1 MCAVSRCVD
10 AHPGPVRSV
19 RLTRVSFYHE
29 FALQRLVAALAA
41 KEVQDLILF
50 NHPWPLNMPL
60 PHDLLFRCAS
70 LERLYAGVW
79 HFSKITAARP
89 PVLYKLRE
97 LGLFHCIIE
106 NEDLEAL
113 LEHCPKLEAFS
124 LAMGYRSPSRLR
136 IVSRSLTVV
145 ADWMSDLDEVVI
157 EDAPCLERLVFKSM
171 FGRRSLKIVR
181 APRLEVL
188 GFLEVNLHLLEIGG
202 IAIKVINRVHSTVTL
217 VHCAWHSV
225 RDHVTK

>member
-1 MCAVSRCVD
+1 VPLRLDSGVSELLGVVCV
-10 AHPGPVRSV
+10 VELCTKLV
-19 RLTRVSFYHE
+19 IWSFCN
-29 FALQRLVAALAA
+29 ANW
-41 KEVQDLILF
+41 D
-50 NHPWPLNMPL
+50 
-60 PHDLLFRCAS
+60 
-70 LERLYAGVW
+70 
-79 HFSKITAARP
+79 
-89 PVLYKLRE
+89 
-97 LGLFHCIIE
+97 
-106 NEDLEAL
+106 
-113 LEHCPKLEAFS
+113 
-124 LAMGYRSPSRLR
+124 RSPSRLR